1 MSMSMSP
8 CSGKARNTLAM
19 SICMDSNQVPGVCA
33 SSNTTMQQIGWQ
45 FVMFRNDNLL
55 PNDKAQLC
63 VTWVPSLGTLGM
75 LLLHKMDK
83 HPHFMLFKL
92 RNNSILKCKSQR
104 PCALNPKPSPFLA

>member
-1 MSMSMSP
+1 MYMYP

-19 SICMDSNQVPGVCA
+19 SICMDSNEVPGVCA

-104 PCALNPKPSPFLA
+104 PCALNPKPSPFLP